1 MMNEFLK
8 TIAALRAP
16 DGCPWD
22 RAQTHETLIRY
33 LNEESAEV
41 VEAIIAKDPDA
52 LKGELGDLLLQIAL
66 HSEIAKEA
74 GHFDFNDV
82 VSGINEKMIR
92 RHPHVFAG
100 VTYEDEAA
108 QKAAWQAIKQAEKL
122 ERAENVSFLD
132 DVKASLSGLTVAR
145 DLQAKAAKVGF
156 DWDDAAPILA
166 KIEEELDEVKEELAN
181 NNPERLQKEIGDL
194 LFAVVNLARHAGIEP
209 ETAIATTNHKFKQRF
224 AYIEQHLDQPMVE
237 ATLEEM
243 DALWEASKQVHP

>member
-1 MMNEFLK
+1 MNEFLK

-22 RAQTHETLIRY
+22 RAQTHKTLIRY

-41 VEAIIAKDPDA
+41 VEAIIANDPDA

-74 GHFDFNDV
+74 GQFDFHDV
-82 VSGINEKMIR
+82 VNGINEKMIR

-122 ERAENVSFLD
+122 ERAESVSLLD
-132 DVKASLSGLTVAR
+132 DVKASLSGLTVACH
-145 DLQAKAAKVGF
+145 LQAKAATVGF
-156 DWDDAAPILA
+156 DWDDAAPIVA

-181 NNPERLQKEIGDL
+181 HDPVRLEKEIGDL
-194 LFAVVNLARHAGIEP
+194 LFAVVNLARHAGIDP

-224 AYIEQHLDQPMVE
+224 AYIEQHLDKPM
-237 ATLEEM
+237 AAASLDEM
-243 DALWEASKQVHP
+243 DALWEASKQEHQ